1 MRRMYITNDFGVT
14 FELLQSYVKSFIWS
28 SAEGMATHLYIERK
42 EPTNSSSVIFINAS
56 ELKNEGKKKF
66 HVLIE
71 NVQEFYIKKD
81 FMFAVQ
87 KLLNATKLLI
97 SYRRQPFVKSEFI
110 TELDV
115 KGIHVADVEGKRVF
129 ISLIHSEKMSHLYVS
144 EYNLNMTEI
153 KFVLSLENVFTYIP
167 ELTWKTSWLVHSA
180 DDPFTDIYKVEG
192 LKGIYIAS
200 RIIKTVPN
208 DAISSD
214 NLGSVITYD
223 HGSTWSNII
232 APTFDEEGQP
242 INCKDCHLHLSQK
255 FNQLYP
261 VTRSVPIMSSKSAP
275 GVILASGVVAK
286 SLKGHPGV
294 YISRDAGLTWKQIL
308 KHHYFFNMG
317 DHGGIL
323 VAVKY
328 FKTKGETREIVYSTD
343 EGDKWSGYKFHS
355 RDLKVYGL
363 MTEPNSNSTVFTLFG
378 SETLEHR
385 WIIIKIDLK
394 NAFTSNCTED
404 DYKFWAPKS
413 HNGDSF
419 MPCVLGRQDT
429 YQRRKAHANC
439 HNGKDYVRPVKQEI
453 CTCSGWDYEC
463 DAGFVRSGAGHNCIR
478 DKNLATFDPFAI
490 PSSCKPGQMYNR
502 TKGYRKIGGDECVG
516 GFYALYEPQAI
527 PCPMKSAGEFLVVA
541 QRDHI
546 SKINL
551 VDGVKETFPVT
562 GLKNVIAIDFDL
574 ENNCV
579 FWADIMTDVIGRQ
592 CLNGSSSPETLVET
606 ELASVEGMSYDWISK
621 MLYFVDG
628 MRLKIEAVKVTSHP
642 HEKMRRTVIPAS
654 KLAKPRGIAV
664 HPMAGY
670 LFYTDWNAFNPSI
683 TRANLDGEERKD
695 LFTHP
700 EVFWPNGITV
710 DFIAERIYWVDASKD
725 YIASSDLNGKGFKK
739 IIHSDTKVEHP
750 FAVAV
755 FKVNTL
761 FLCK

>member
-1 MRRMYITNDFGVT
+1 MT
-14 FELLQSYVKSFIWS
+14 FELLQSYVKSFVWS
-28 SAEGMATHLYIERK
+28 SAEGMATHLYVERK

-56 ELKNEGKKKF
+56 ELKRSGHKKF
-66 HVLIE
+66 HLLIE
-71 NVQEFYIKKD
+71 NVQEFYVRKD

-87 KLLNATKLLI
+87 KLFNTTKLLI
-97 SYRRQPFVKSEFI
+97 SYRREPFVKSEFI

-115 KGIHVADVEGKRVF
+115 KGLHIADVEGKRILV
-129 ISLIHSEKMSHLYVS
+129 SLIHSEKISHLYVS
-144 EYNLNMTEI
+144 EYNENMTEI
-153 KFVLSLENVFTYIP
+153 KFVLSLENVFSYIP
-167 ELTWKTSWLVHSA
+167 EITWRTSWLAHSA

-200 RIIKTVPN
+200 RIVRHPAN
-208 DAISSD
+208 DAVSPD
-214 NLGSVITYD
+214 NLGSVITFD
-223 HGSTWSNII
+223 HGGSWTNLV
-232 APTFDEEGQP
+232 APTVDDEGQA
-242 INCKDCHLHLSQK
+242 INCKECYLHLSQK

-275 GVILASGVVAK
+275 GVILASGVVGK
-286 SLKGHPGV
+286 TLKGHPGV

-308 KHHYFFNMG
+308 KNHYFFNMG
-317 DHGGIL
+317 DHGGVL

-328 FKTKGETREIVYSTD
+328 FKSKGETREIVYSTD
-343 EGDKWSGYKFHS
+343 EGDKWSSYSFHS

-363 MTEPNSNSTVFTLFG
+363 MTEPNSNSTIFTLFG
-378 SETLEHR
+378 SELSEHR

-394 NAFTSNCTED
+394 NAFTSNCTDD
-404 DYKFWAPKS
+404 DYKFWVPTS
-413 HNGDSF
+413 NHGDSF

-429 YQRRKAHANC
+429 YQRRKALSNC
-439 HNGKDYVRPVKQEI
+439 FNGKDYVRPIKQEI
-453 CTCSGWDYEC
+453 CKCSGWDYEC
-463 DAGFVRSGAGHNCIR
+463 DAGFVRSGSGQNCIQ
-478 DKNLATFDPFAI
+478 DKTLHNFDPFSI
-490 PSSCKPGQMYNR
+490 PSSCKPGQSYNR
-502 TKGYRKIGGDECVG
+502 TKGYKKIVGDECVD
-516 GFYALYEPQAI
+516 GFSSLYEPQSI
-527 PCPMKSAGEFLVVA
+527 PCPMKSTGEFLVVA

-592 CLNGSSSPETLVET
+592 CLNGTSLPEILVET

-628 MRLKIEAVKVTSHP
+628 MRLKIEAVKVTSNP
-642 HEKMRRTVIPAS
+642 HGKMRRTVIPAS

-670 LFYTDWNAFNPSI
+670 LFFTDWNAFHPSI
-683 TRANLDGEERKD
+683 SRANLDGEDRKD
-695 LFTHP
+695 LFSQP

-739 IIHSDTKVEHP
+739 ILHSDNRVEHP

-755 FKVNTL
+755 FKVRIVSSL
-761 FLCK
+761 FFFL